1 MSKLNKKHLLFL
13 IPIGI
18 LEIVML
24 VLECLPNGVE
34 MHFDVPAY
42 VGATGHYSEYYPY
55 FSGIPYNYA
64 NFYPIYIGIL
74 TIAVIIL
81 WFINLFVDKRGVD
94 IAIFVMTILKF
105 IFGAVELFF
114 SRTAINWA
122 TFAISLVL
130 AIYCVA
136 KAIVNKEFAKKKP
149 TLDAD
154 EEKQELQE

>member
-1 MSKLNKKHLLFL
+1 MKQINKKHLLFL

-42 VGATGHYSEYYPY
+42 IGATGHYSEFYPY

-81 WFINLFVDKRGVD
+81 WIANLFVDKRGIDV
-94 IAIFVMTILKF
+94 AIFVMTILKF
-105 IFGAVELFF
+105 IFSAVELIF
-114 SRTAINWA
+114 SQTAINWA
-122 TFAISLVL
+122 MFALSFIL
-130 AIYCVA
+130 AIYCIA
-136 KAIVNKEFAKKKP
+136 KAVINKEFARTKKP
-149 TLDAD
+149 QNPV
-154 EEKQELQE
+154 EENETE